1 MKVHLNMVSYRDI
14 VSGLKHLG
22 LDPARPVIVHASL
35 SAFGDVQGGAET
47 ILGALMA
54 VMDALIMPTFTYRT
68 MVIPE
73 EGPEHNGI
81 TYGTGRDLNS
91 MAEIFVPSMPADPLM
106 GVIAETLR
114 KYPGSS
120 RSRHPILSFS
130 GVNSERSL
138 QLQSMQD
145 PLAPIADITEQGGW
159 VLLMGVDH
167 TVNTSIHYA
176 EKLSG
181 RKQFIRW
188 ALSPQ
193 GVLECPGYPGC
204 SDGFEQTVSQLSVIT
219 RQVNIGE
226 ATVKALP
233 LQEMCTILTQMLL
246 DDPLALL
253 CSRLDC
259 ERCADVRH
267 AVAQPRKGHV

>member
-1 MKVHLNMVSYRDI
+1 MKIHLNMVSYRDI

-54 VMDALIMPTFTYRT
+54 VVDALIMPTFTYRT

-81 TYGTGRDLNS
+81 TYGSGRDLNR

-204 SDGFEQTVSQLSVIT
+204 SDGFEQAAPQLSEIT

-253 CSRLDC
+253 CSRPDC
-259 ERCADVRH
+259 ERCADVRYS
-267 AVAQPRKGHV
+267 VAQPRKGHV